1 MRSWWVSCSSQVK
14 ALQTVHCAEA
24 VVTPH
29 RALPHH
35 MVWVMLLSPLCM
47 LLPISPN
54 DFRQYQETSQ
64 STRTAFP
71 EHYWAQ
77 LQLSLALI
85 HSSYTFWCWVSPF
98 IIYHAVWEFFVVTS
112 LNYENVFGNKC
123 HLCFWV
129 CEQSLHFLFF
139 FLNKLMISNS
149 PCFRLVG
156 WIIDMKCIKLSL
168 KCISR
173 DSRLCTLLF
182 IQAPVG
188 LHTSHMAF
196 FICVGHYYIH
206 CLIMSTQPV
215 HNLRH
220 S

>member
-1 MRSWWVSCSSQVK
+1 MRIWWVSCYSQVK

-29 RALPHH
+29 RPLLHH
-35 MVWVMLLSPLCM
+35 MVWVMLLCM

-77 LQLSLALI
+77 LQLSLSLTLT

-98 IIYHAVWEFFVVTS
+98 IIYHAVLDFFVVTS
-112 LNYENVFGNKC
+112 LNYENVFGNKY

-129 CEQSLHFLFF
+129 CEQSLLFF
-139 FLNKLMISNS
+139 FVLNNLMISQT
-149 PCFRLVG
+149 PHALDF
-156 WIIDMKCIKLSL
+156 
-168 KCISR
+168 
-173 DSRLCTLLF
+173 
-182 IQAPVG
+182 
-188 LHTSHMAF
+188 
-196 FICVGHYYIH
+196 
-206 CLIMSTQPV
+206 
-215 HNLRH
+215 
-220 S
+220 